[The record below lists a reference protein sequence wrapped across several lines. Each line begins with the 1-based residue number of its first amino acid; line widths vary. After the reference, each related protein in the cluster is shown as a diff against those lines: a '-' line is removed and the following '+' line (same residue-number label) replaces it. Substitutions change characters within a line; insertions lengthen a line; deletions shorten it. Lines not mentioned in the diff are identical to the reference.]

1 MVTLSLA
8 DRLNAARQRFFVGR
22 ETERNIFRAAL
33 TAPELPFNL
42 LHIFGPGGIGKTT
55 LLGEFK
61 RACSQAQV
69 PIIYLD
75 GRNLDSS
82 PEPFMLAFRQ
92 ALQLEAD
99 ESPLQ
104 YLNEQS
110 QRRVLMLDTYELL
123 APLDNWLRE
132 VFLPQL
138 PQDTLTVFAS
148 RYAPSDAWR
157 SDTGW
162 QTLLRVLPLRNLRP
176 EESIVYLSN
185 RQIPEEQ
192 HQQVLNFTHG
202 HPLALSLVAD
212 VFAQRFD
219 TNFQPETSPDVVRAL
234 LERLVDKVPDVSY
247 RTALEVCSLVRLTTE
262 PLLAAVLQVE
272 DAHPVF
278 EWLRDLSFIEAGR
291 QGLFP
296 HDVAREVLSSDLQW
310 RNPDWYDELHRRIR
324 SYYAGRLQASNERDR
339 QRILLDYI
347 YLHRNNYVLKT
358 YFVNSPISW
367 QDNGGLL
374 TDIMRPNDVP
384 TLVAMVTRHEGAEA
398 ANHARHWF
406 DRQPQGVT
414 VLRDME
420 HKPVGFMA
428 MLDLQQAEP
437 AEIAADPATR
447 AAADFLQANSPL
459 REGDSATLLRFWMDG
474 ENYQSFCA
482 VQGIIGVNVILH
494 YLTTSNLVYSFFTCA
509 DPDFWSVV
517 FAYADLERIPA
528 VDFEVGNKHFG
539 VYGHNWRTTPAM
551 AWLNLLAERE
561 HALTP
566 QVIAPP
572 KPTENLMVLSEPEFF
587 AAVQEALRN
596 LFHLESLRSN
606 PLLHS
611 RLVLES
617 VKNSTNTNKSVA
629 NLQNLIK
636 EAADLLQASP
646 RDNKLY
652 RVLYHTYLHPAEN
665 QQQASELLD
674 LPFSTYRRHLKAGV
688 NRVAEVLWQ
697 RELQGSANA
706 N

>member
-1 MVTLSLA
+1 MTALSLA

-22 ETERNIFRAAL
+22 EAERSLFRDAL
-33 TAPELPFNL
+33 VAPELPFNL
-42 LHIFGPGGIGKTT
+42 LHIYGPGGIGKTT
-55 LLGEFK
+55 LLGEF
-61 RACSQAQV
+61 RRVCAQNQV

-75 GRNLDSS
+75 GRNLEPS
-82 PEPFMLAFRQ
+82 PEPFMQ
-92 ALQLEAD
+92 ALQQTLQLEPTQ
-99 ESPLQ
+99 SPID
-104 YLNEQS
+104 YLNGQE
-110 QRRVLMLDTYELL
+110 QRRILMLDTYELL

-138 PQDTLTVFAS
+138 PQDILTIVAS
-148 RYAPSDAWR
+148 RYAPSDGWR
-157 SDTGW
+157 SDPGW
-162 QTLLRVLPLRNLRP
+162 QTLLQVLPLRNLRP

-185 RQIPEEQ
+185 RQIPAEQ

-212 VFAQRFD
+212 VFAQRSE
-219 TNFQPETSPDVVRAL
+219 TVFQPETSPDVVRAL
-234 LERLVDKVPDVSY
+234 LERLIEKVPDVSY
-247 RTALEVCSLVRLTTE
+247 RTALEVCSLIRLTTE
-262 PLLAAVLQVE
+262 PLLATVLQIE

-296 HDVAREVLSSDLQW
+296 HDLAREVLSSDLQW
-310 RNPDWYDELHRRIR
+310 RNSDWYDQIHQRIR

-339 QRILLDYI
+339 QRVLLDYI

-374 TDIMRPNDVP
+374 TDIMRPSDKAK
-384 TLVAMVTRHEGAEA
+384 LIEMVEKHEGEESAEYA
-398 ANHARHWF
+398 AFWF

-414 VLRDME
+414 VLRNME
-420 HKPVGFMA
+420 QKPVGFMA
-428 MLDLQQAEP
+428 MVDLQLATPE
-437 AEIAADPATR
+437 EIAADPATS
-447 AAADFLQANSPL
+447 AAWSFLQANSPL
-459 REGDSATLLRFWMDG
+459 REGDSATLLRFWMDA

-494 YLTTSNLVYSFFTCA
+494 YLTTPNLVYSFFTCA

-528 VDFEVGNKHFG
+528 ADFEIDSRHYG
-539 VYGHNWRTTPAM
+539 VYGHNWRTTPAV

-561 HALTP
+561 HALSP
-566 QVIAPP
+566 QVVAPP

-596 LFHLESLRSN
+596 LSHLDSLRSN

-611 RLVLES
+611 RLVLEKM
-617 VKNSTNTNKSVA
+617 KNSTNTNKSITI
-629 NLQNLIK
+629 LQNLIK
-636 EAADLLQASP
+636 EATDLLQASP

-697 RELQGSANA
+697 WELQGVAN
-706 N
+706 